1 MDRIWSH
8 NLGLGKTKKIEV
20 RKLKA
25 YGATMYSFIEMYKYV
40 HIAYVMYEADYW
52 GKNQKNKS
60 EQEHRNQKWLT
71 CGKLDSSGS
80 DNGNI

>member
-1 MDRIWSH
+1 
-8 NLGLGKTKKIEV
+8 
-20 RKLKA
+20 
-25 YGATMYSFIEMYKYV
+25 MYSFIEMYKYE
-40 HIAYVMYEADYW
+40 HIAYVMYESDYW